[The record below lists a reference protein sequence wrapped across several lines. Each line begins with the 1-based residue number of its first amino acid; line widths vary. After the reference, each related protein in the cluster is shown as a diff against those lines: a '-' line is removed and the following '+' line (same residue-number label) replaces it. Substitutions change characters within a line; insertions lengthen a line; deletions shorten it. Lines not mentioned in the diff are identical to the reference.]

1 VSEDHVFTVP
11 VPENVPPDGR
21 MCLTIKG
28 TQVPS
33 MPGPPVTR
41 FEGIC
46 QVIWFQRV
54 AVQTGISWEGLAG
67 NDQLPAKVQAA
78 IPNWLETQVTVPL
91 WRRDPPDDDTLES
104 AMTAHVSVVDRPDP
118 ADVGSAGANT
128 IVHFAAAGT
137 ERPLEL
143 LAGVL
148 ARRRRREAAVSV
160 TLVLPRG
167 AFKERRTEL
176 ERRIGSLGQDVAR
189 LLAVTEDYEGGWSR
203 AFGLERPPATYL
215 MNTEGTLV
223 WQEVGPLDA
232 ASLARALD
240 EHLVAGPPA
249 RSRPL
254 RQTVRPGRRAPDV
267 HFEYVAGE
275 RIALRKLHGQR
286 VLLLFWQS
294 WSAPCV
300 AELRRLQALHER
312 GGEEP
317 LAILAIDDG
326 EEPGVAARVRAELGL
341 TYAVVADPHRR
352 IARTYGVRCWPTTV
366 LINGKGVVERVHLGV
381 AHEPKFRELEP
392 DR

>member
-1 VSEDHVFTVP
+1 
-11 VPENVPPDGR
+11 
-21 MCLTIKG
+21 
-28 TQVPS
+28 
-33 MPGPPVTR
+33 
-41 FEGIC
+41 
-46 QVIWFQRV
+46 
-54 AVQTGISWEGLAG
+54 
-67 NDQLPAKVQAA
+67 
-78 IPNWLETQVTVPL
+78 
-91 WRRDPPDDDTLES
+91 
-104 AMTAHVSVVDRPDP
+104 
-118 ADVGSAGANT
+118 
-128 IVHFAAAGT
+128 
-137 ERPLEL
+137 
-143 LAGVL
+143 
-148 ARRRRREAAVSV
+148 
-160 TLVLPRG
+160 
-167 AFKERRTEL
+167 
-176 ERRIGSLGQDVAR
+176 
-189 LLAVTEDYEGGWSR
+189 
-203 AFGLERPPATYL
+203 
-215 MNTEGTLV
+215 
-223 WQEVGPLDA
+223 
-232 ASLARALD
+232 
-240 EHLVAGPPA
+240 
-249 RSRPL
+249 
-254 RQTVRPGRRAPDV
+254 V